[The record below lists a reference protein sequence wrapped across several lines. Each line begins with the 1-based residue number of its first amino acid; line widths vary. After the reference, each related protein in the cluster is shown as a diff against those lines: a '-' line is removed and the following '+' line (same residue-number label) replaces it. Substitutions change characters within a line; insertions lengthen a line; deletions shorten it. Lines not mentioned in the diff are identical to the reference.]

1 MRYLFLL
8 IFFIIETCIGYSQE
22 EIINDYTLLL
32 DTNILIDVKAN
43 DSLIFAIISIPQ
55 KDESGNIFYGVS
67 ENQCL
72 IVYDGTNIKK
82 YFLPENA
89 FGSLNLYKNKF
100 NNRTYPQNLHFAQ
113 NSEPE
118 DETVILY
125 KENPF
130 QMFVIK
136 NDYVKYFSV
145 DFAIYPD
152 FWNVKNDGEIR
163 ILSRNIFDD
172 ILSFNIYHV
181 NFHLN
186 EIVKD
191 IIKISDFDRKI
202 TIRGYY
208 LFDNKLYL
216 IFKNGETKL
225 SDKLYLFDLHGNLQG
240 DCVLS
245 NDIYPEEII
254 SFKNRSDIF
263 YEIKMKGDTIYIIS
277 GNGNLYVLS
286 DLDLNFIKILYEG
299 FSNEEICFKYL
310 INDKYLILSTSKG
323 IFVYDRNGYD
333 LIDSFLINK
342 SFYSEVIYLKD
353 RLYIYSYYNLYGM
366 PCKGKFK
373 NCKIFKIW
381 KK

>member
-8 IFFIIETCIGYSQE
+8 IFFIIETCTGYSQE

-89 FGSLNLYKNKF
+89 FGNLDLYKNKF
-100 NNRTYPQNLHFAQ
+100 NNRIYPQNLHFAQ
-113 NSEPE
+113 NSEKE

-152 FWNVKNDGEIR
+152 FWNIKNDGEIR
-163 ILSRNIFDD
+163 ILSRNIRDD
-172 ILSFNIYHV
+172 ILSFNMYYI

-186 EIVKD
+186 ELVKD
-191 IIKISDFDRKI
+191 IIKISDFDSKI

-208 LFDNKLYL
+208 LIDNKLYL
-216 IFKNGETKL
+216 ILKNEEIKL
-225 SDKLYLFDLHGNLQG
+225 SNKLCLFDLHGNLQG

-254 SFKNRSDIF
+254 SFKNHSDIF
-263 YEIKMKGDTIYIIS
+263 YKINMKGDSIYIVS

-286 DLDLNFIKILYEG
+286 DLDLNFIKILNEG
-299 FSNEEICFKYL
+299 FSNEEICFNYL
-310 INDKYLILSTSKG
+310 INDKYLVLSTSKG

-333 LIDSFLINK
+333 LINCFLIDK
-342 SFYSEVIYLKD
+342 SDYSEVIYLKD

-366 PCKGKFK
+366 PCKGNFK
-373 NCKIFKIW
+373 NCKIFNFEKT
-381 KK
+381 